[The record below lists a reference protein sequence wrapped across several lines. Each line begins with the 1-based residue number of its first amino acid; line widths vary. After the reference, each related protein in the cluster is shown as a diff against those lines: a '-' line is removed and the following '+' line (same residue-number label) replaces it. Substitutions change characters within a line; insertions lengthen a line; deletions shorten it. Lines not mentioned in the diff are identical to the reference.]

1 MSAAATEATA
11 AGTADN
17 WGAAVAVEVSVVV
30 GAVAVVVA
38 AAVAVVAEVHACYSC
53 SKEIKMK
60 Y

>member
-53 SKEIKMK
+53 
-60 Y
+60 